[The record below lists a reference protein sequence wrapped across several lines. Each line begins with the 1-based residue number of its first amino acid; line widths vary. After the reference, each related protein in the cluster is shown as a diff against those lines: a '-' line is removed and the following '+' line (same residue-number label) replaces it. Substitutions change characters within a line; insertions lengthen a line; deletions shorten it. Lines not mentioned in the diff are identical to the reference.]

1 MIEIIRTLNGS
12 EIRMTAIRMGADI
25 QTAVYGGD
33 KPHIGA
39 ISIAAPFERDGA
51 VKATVSTLTILTH
64 REDILSRR
72 LAELLCKKLKT
83 VVTVSC
89 GIHFDRISGELIA
102 ETENIVLDMGGEL
115 ALRLGNGEDLE

>member
-1 MIEIIRTLNGS
+1 MVEIVRILNGS
-12 EIRMTAIRMGADI
+12 EIRMTAIRMGDDI
-25 QTAVYGGD
+25 QAAVYGGD

-64 REDILSRR
+64 REDLLSRR

-83 VVTVSC
+83 VVAVSC
-89 GIHFDRISGELIA
+89 GIHFDRISGEP
-102 ETENIVLDMGGEL
+102 D
-115 ALRLGNGEDLE
+115 R